1 MKKVDYIIVGQG
13 LAGTILAQSLLKKNK
28 SFVVIDD
35 ATLSCASKVAAGLY
49 NPIVFKRL
57 VKSWLAD
64 DLLPFM
70 DSFYSEMETF
80 LDSKFYY
87 QKRIFKPFSEEQE
100 KTLWFKKTEEP
111 IGRYLNKIIYTDDL
125 NGIVFNPL
133 GISEVLHAGNLDT
146 NKFLSAF
153 RNYLKSNALLIEE

>member
-70 DSFYSEMETF
+70 ASFYSEMETF

-87 QKRIFKPFSEEQE
+87 QKFEI
-100 KTLWFKKTEEP
+100 
-111 IGRYLNKIIYTDDL
+111 NKIILT
-125 NGIVFNPL
+125 
-133 GISEVLHAGNLDT
+133 H
-146 NKFLSAF
+146 
-153 RNYLKSNALLIEE
+153 